1 MRSVT
6 MATRQQRA
14 GILAW
19 MSAWI
24 GRRQRRLSDRMHAGG
39 DEHARLQG
47 WEVKK
52 STGRFGFGA
61 RIYRDPRFD
70 DRRRQTSHA
79 GSFRGQQWVR
89 PGDIPEDHLAAA
101 TDRVGDE

>member
-6 MATRQQRA
+6 MTTRRKRA
-14 GILAW
+14 GKLAR

-24 GRRQRRLSDRMHAGG
+24 GRRQQRLSDRMHAAG

-52 STGRFGFGA
+52 SAGRFGFGA
-61 RIYRDPRFD
+61 RTYRDPRFD
-70 DRRRQTSHA
+70 DRRRQYCPGGVSPGPAA
-79 GSFRGQQWVR
+79 GTPR
-89 PGDIPEDHLAAA
+89 
-101 TDRVGDE
+101 

>member
-6 MATRQQRA
+6 MITRQKQA
-14 GILAW
+14 GIVAW

-24 GRRQRRLSDRMHAGG
+24 GRRQRRLSDRMHAAEA
-39 DEHARLQG
+39 EHARLQG

-61 RIYRDPRFD
+61 RTYRDPRFD
-70 DRRRQTSHA
+70 DRRRQYSPA
-79 GSFRGQQWVR
+79 GSLRASRGYAQVTSRKTIWQQQ
-89 PGDIPEDHLAAA
+89 
-101 TDRVGDE
+101 

>member
-6 MATRQQRA
+6 MITGQKRV
-14 GILAW
+14 GTLAW

-24 GRRQRRLSDRMHAGG
+24 GRCQRRLSDRMHAAE

-61 RIYRDPRFD
+61 RTYRDPRFD
-70 DRRRQTSHA
+70 DRRR
-79 GSFRGQQWVR
+79 R
-89 PGDIPEDHLAAA
+89 
-101 TDRVGDE
+101 